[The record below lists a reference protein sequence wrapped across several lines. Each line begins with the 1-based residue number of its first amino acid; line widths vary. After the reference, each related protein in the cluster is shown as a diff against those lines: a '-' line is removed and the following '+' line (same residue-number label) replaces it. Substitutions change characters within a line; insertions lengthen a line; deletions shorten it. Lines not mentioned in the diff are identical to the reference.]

1 MGRRLVAARIGS
13 RRNNDDNKVRRQI
26 RCLLFFR
33 YRHLPF
39 FPQDGGLTGDR
50 RCMGSAAAERERRW
64 PGGRGGR
71 GGARGGLALPSAR
84 SGGGGGAEG
93 MAVAATAVSWQCPL
107 LRN

>member
-50 RCMGSAAAERERRW
+50 RCMGC
-64 PGGRGGR
+64 GGV
-71 GGARGGLALPSAR
+71 ARGHASPNVSSDPFLAP
-84 SGGGGGAEG
+84 
-93 MAVAATAVSWQCPL
+93 P
-107 LRN
+107 